1 MSKNAR
7 LCIYLGFRVL
17 SKFLP
22 LILFIVIMASHAYS
36 QTSKGLFPE
45 MSSTRGCFEMAR
57 LPGNGNNPPRR
68 TFAIPK
74 TIVCF
79 GVSLST
85 RPYLGVGTGT
95 SSFVPMF
102 GEAIEG
108 INITSPSAGSI
119 KLKHT
124 VDHLRLGTCFIRPGK
139 CPTSDTAANRAMGL
153 FSYQGRFADGVLI
166 PAYTS
171 NFFSDS
177 RHRFTVFLMSR
188 LPQFK

>member
-1 MSKNAR
+1 
-7 LCIYLGFRVL
+7 
-17 SKFLP
+17 
-22 LILFIVIMASHAYS
+22 
-36 QTSKGLFPE
+36 
-45 MSSTRGCFEMAR
+45 MSSTQGFFAMAR
-57 LPGNGNNPPRR
+57 LPRYGNNPPRR

-124 VDHLRLGTCFIRPGK
+124 VDHLRLGTCFIRPRK
-139 CPTSDTAANRAMGL
+139 CPT
-153 FSYQGRFADGVLI
+153 F
-166 PAYTS
+166 
-171 NFFSDS
+171 
-177 RHRFTVFLMSR
+177 RHRCKPCNGFVFLLGPVCRWCSNTR
-188 LPQFK
+188 VISSLIRVTDLPYS